1 MYIAAICS
9 FPGGFDVLIL
19 MRSASQPR
27 ASFAI
32 AEVSPD
38 GNDLTAGFPAG
49 IPGLSGATCAATG
62 KPAAIDNAAI
72 PANTWTKRF
81 QFTNP
86 SSSSNMAAARPLSKR
101 FDSNV
106 LHTNM
111 QVRALGWGNAVGLLK
126 LNRFPA
132 ASFPACGRQR
142 QFSICRLRPR
152 SAS

>member
-32 AEVSPD
+32 ADVSP
-38 GNDLTAGFPAG
+38 GGTELTGFPG
-49 IPGLSGATCAATG
+49 IPGLSGVTCAAIG
-62 KPAAIDNAAI
+62 KLAAINNAAT
-72 PANTWTKRF
+72 PANIWTFRF

-86 SSSSNMAAARPLSKR
+86 SSSKRWRQPSRLSKR
-101 FDSNV
+101 FESNV

-111 QVRALGWGNAVGLLK
+111 QVWALGWGNAVGLLK
-126 LNRFPA
+126 LNRFSA
-132 ASFPACGRQR
+132 ASFSGMRTSTPV
-142 QFSICRLRPR
+142 
-152 SAS
+152 